1 MASLPANMSIWK
13 PSGTPLIG
21 LPLRQ
26 SCMGVMSM
34 LKRNITYH
42 ISEERVDRACYIMQT
57 IGIGEVIK
65 EVRCVQED
73 GRVSWQCLTNTGVIL
88 VLSEDKK
95 ICITLYIATQPKVSA
110 MYQGKTPSWVFNMV
124 RKNRKYA
131 EEQNKVRY

>member
-1 MASLPANMSIWK
+1 
-13 PSGTPLIG
+13 
-21 LPLRQ
+21 
-26 SCMGVMSM
+26 MGVMSM

-73 GRVSWQCLTNTGVIL
+73 GRISWQCLTNTGVIL

-95 ICITLYIATQPKVSA
+95 ICITLYIASQPKVSA
-110 MYQGKTPSWVFNMV
+110 MYQGKTPSWVINMV

-131 EEQNKVRY
+131 EEQNKVRF